1 MDPLINQINQLV
13 QTIENLRE
21 ELDTADEIIDTI
33 CEDLQINEELLEAIL
48 LEAKEEEEEE
58 DSEEGG
64 KKKKWIQKAIEKPG
78 ALRKSLKVKEGKDIP
93 VSKLEK
99 AAKKGG
105 KMGKRAR
112 LALTLRKLKKK

>member
-21 ELDTADEIIDTI
+21 ELDTADEIIDSL
-33 CEDLQINEELLEAIL
+33 CETFDIDEDIVGNVLT
-48 LEAKEEEEEE
+48 EEE
-58 DSEEGG
+58 

-78 ALRKSLKVKEGKDIP
+78 ALRKSLKVKEGKDIS

>member
-1 MDPLINQINQLV
+1 MDPLINQINQLI
-13 QTIENLRE
+13 QTIENLQE
-21 ELDTADEIIDTI
+21 ELETADEIIDTL
-33 CEDLQINEELLEAIL
+33 CEDLNISEDLIEETLM
-48 LEAKEEEEEE
+48 EEE
-58 DSEEGG
+58 

>member
-21 ELDTADEIIDTI
+21 ELDTADEIIDSL
-33 CEDLQINEELLEAIL
+33 CEDLEISEELLEHVL
-48 LEAKEEEEEE
+48 TEEEK
-58 DSEEGG
+58 

-93 VSKLEK
+93 EAKLEK

>member
-13 QTIENLRE
+13 QTIENLKE
-21 ELDTADEIIDTI
+21 ELDTADEIIDAL
-33 CEDLQINEELLEAIL
+33 CEDLNINEDLIEGTLLE
-48 LEAKEEEEEE
+48 EE
-58 DSEEGG
+58 

-112 LALTLRKLKKK
+112 LALTLRKLRKK